1 LTRRATSWLREF
13 VNFQRMGRLAEL
25 YLLSQGL
32 SYVLKRQSNILITWA
47 KPKWA
52 EELKNQ
58 EKSSKKLQTLSIKQ

>member
-1 LTRRATSWLREF
+1 M
-13 VNFQRMGRLAEL
+13 VRLAEL

-32 SYVLKRQSNILITWA
+32 SYMLKRQSNILITWA
-47 KPKWA
+47 KSKWA

>member
-1 LTRRATSWLREF
+1 M
-13 VNFQRMGRLAEL
+13 VRLAEL

-58 EKSSKKLQTLSIKQ
+58 ENSSKKLQTLSIKH

>member
-1 LTRRATSWLREF
+1 M
-13 VNFQRMGRLAEL
+13 VRLAEL

-58 EKSSKKLQTLSIKQ
+58 ENSSKNYKPYQSSNREMIEKGGYISKQVK